1 MSTRAQGAPDGGFVG
16 RLATVWRQAGP
27 GLRRRLI
34 TIYALLIGFNALI
47 WAILLV
53 SSAK

>member
-16 RLATVWRQAGP
+16 RLATVWRQADP
-27 GLRRRLI
+27 GLRRCLI